1 MRISTNS
8 GCIWLT
14 RDLTGGALKEARA
27 PVERNRLKPPSTDH
41 GHWALQVSFKFFARF
56 RGQSAVISSDQS
68 TWRLCRSSSISR

>member
-14 RDLTGGALKEARA
+14 RDLTGELSKK
-27 PVERNRLKPPSTDH
+27 PERQLNENRFKPPSTDH